1 MADLA
6 TRGSAAP
13 GLGGFGALLGFDP
26 FRDFA
31 PTWQQAGGIDVQRTD
46 RGYTVE
52 IPVPGFKPDQINVT
66 VDDRTLTVRG
76 ESERRKFTRALLLP
90 EEIDTDNIEAKVENG
105 LLTLTLNVHPK
116 SQPKKIE
123 VKYNN

>member
-6 TRGSAAP
+6 TRTPVNS
-13 GLGGFGALLGFDP
+13 GFGALLGFDP

-46 RGYTVE
+46 RGYAVE

-116 SQPKKIE
+116 AQPKKIE
-123 VKYNN
+123 VRVNS

>member
-1 MADLA
+1 M
-6 TRGSAAP
+6 
-13 GLGGFGALLGFDP
+13 LGFDP